1 MHWLFWLTV
10 APERWMVVGLVVVNV
25 PRQVL
30 AELLATVSPAGSVS
44 VKATPFSAVVF
55 AAGLVMVNCS
65 EVVAFSAMIVGL
77 NARLS
82 VGGAITLMVA
92 DAVPPVPPS
101 TEVTL
106 PVVLFWSP
114 PAVPTTF
121 TENVHDPEAASD
133 APDRLIKLVFC
144 VSVIVPPP
152 HVPVCPLG
160 VAITRPAGSVSL
172 KPMPVSAVPV
182 FGLLIVKLSTAV
194 PVTAILGAPNDLL
207 MVGGATTVSTAVLL
221 VVPAP
226 PSVEVTLPVVLLLV
240 PAVVPVTLTENVH
253 DDPAAGDAVSVPP
266 DRLMLPLAAVAV
278 IVPLPQ
284 EPVTLGVAATT
295 KPAGRL
301 SVNATP
307 LKGLKVFGLV
317 MVKLSVL
324 LLFSA
329 MLVGLNDLPMVGGLT
344 TARFAEA
351 VLPVPPLV
359 ELTGPVVLVY

>member
-1 MHWLFWLTV
+1 M
-10 APERWMVVGLVVVNV
+10 
-25 PRQVL
+25 
-30 AELLATVSPAGSVS
+30 
-44 VKATPFSAVVF
+44 
-55 AAGLVMVNCS
+55 
-65 EVVAFSAMIVGL
+65 
-77 NARLS
+77 
-82 VGGAITLMVA
+82 
-92 DAVPPVPPS
+92 
-101 TEVTL
+101 
-106 PVVLFWSP
+106 
-114 PAVPTTF
+114 
-121 TENVHDPEAASD
+121 
-133 APDRLIKLVFC
+133 
-144 VSVIVPPP
+144 
-152 HVPVCPLG
+152 
-160 VAITRPAGSVSL
+160 
-172 KPMPVSAVPV
+172 PV
-182 FGLLIVKLSTAV
+182 FGLLIVKLSEAV

-207 MVGGATTVSTAVLL
+207 MVGGATTVSIAVLL